1 MVPTM
6 STLSQPHDRFFRSVF
21 ARRELTAG
29 LLRGY
34 LPAAF
39 STVFDLSTLE
49 HRRDSYVDAAL
60 RAQQSDLLFTIR
72 ASDGGLAYVYLLLEH
87 KSYQD
92 RSTLLQM
99 LGYMVNIWR
108 SDENDK
114 IAPRAIYPLVVY
126 HGPQP
131 WRAPTR
137 FEDLFTGPDFMRD
150 KWPVFAIQVID
161 LASHS
166 DAALRQDGMLGAVM
180 LTLKHIFDPRLL
192 SRLPEILQLLDE
204 VIDAPTGQDMIVT
217 LLTYVAAGSEYV
229 AARDIIEVVDAVYGA
244 QGEKIMATA
253 AREWIEQ
260 GIEQGIQRGIQQGIQ
275 QGIEQGVER
284 GLAQGVRDSILD
296 LVEVR
301 FGAVPPALATE
312 MAAIDDVE
320 RLRGLLRYAATAQ
333 SIEVLAKQ
341 LGLSV

>member
-1 MVPTM
+1 
-6 STLSQPHDRFFRSVF
+6 
-21 ARRELTAG
+21 
-29 LLRGY
+29 
-34 LPAAF
+34 
-39 STVFDLSTLE
+39 
-49 HRRDSYVDAAL
+49 
-60 RAQQSDLLFTIR
+60 
-72 ASDGGLAYVYLLLEH
+72 
-87 KSYQD
+87 
-92 RSTLLQM
+92 
-99 LGYMVNIWR
+99 
-108 SDENDK
+108 
-114 IAPRAIYPLVVY
+114 
-126 HGPQP
+126 
-131 WRAPTR
+131 
-137 FEDLFTGPDFMRD
+137 
-150 KWPVFAIQVID
+150 
-161 LASHS
+161 
-166 DAALRQDGMLGAVM
+166 
-180 LTLKHIFDPRLL
+180 
-192 SRLPEILQLLDE
+192 
-204 VIDAPTGQDMIVT
+204 MIVT